1 MSANL
6 SVRPSAI
13 AGTWYPG
20 TDVALRSTV
29 ENYLRVVEP
38 VALPGRLMALVAPHA
53 GYTYSGGVAAHAY
66 AQLLRS
72 VDPEQPSAKYER
84 VVLLGPLHRLIR
96 GSQIGAI
103 MTPAERAF
111 RTPLGEV
118 PLDWDFLDML
128 GKRVEMTP
136 VQHDEE
142 HSLEIQLPF
151 LQVTLGSFSLVPL
164 MLGVSIEDRGASAYL
179 DALAS
184 AIAELADDRTLLVA
198 STDLSHLNNYADV
211 VTVDRGLVELVDAFD
226 VDALADALRTGRVNA
241 CGGAGLVTILRA
253 CQKRGASGAK
263 VLKYAASGDV
273 TGDKRPGTYTVGYL
287 AAAVYC

>member
-1 MSANL
+1 
-6 SVRPSAI
+6 
-13 AGTWYPG
+13 
-20 TDVALRSTV
+20 
-29 ENYLRVVEP
+29 
-38 VALPGRLMALVAPHA
+38 
-53 GYTYSGGVAAHAY
+53 
-66 AQLLRS
+66 
-72 VDPEQPSAKYER
+72 
-84 VVLLGPLHRLIR
+84 
-96 GSQIGAI
+96 
-103 MTPAERAF
+103 
-111 RTPLGEV
+111 LGEV
-118 PLDWDFLDML
+118 PLDWDLLNML